1 MRYHK
6 NSYHVLQMTP
16 IPHLPGSLHKRL
28 REATQASHLGVE
40 RHPLLAPL
48 MHPELDQHSYIRVL
62 QAFRRFYQACEPGL
76 TYGLIAGTEA
86 GSVQYRYQ
94 PRSQLL
100 AEDLHDLSANG
111 FALAVEPDVPGSS
124 VLQTPEHILGWL
136 YVLEGATQGGRV
148 IAPRVSRALG
158 LNGTFGARYFHLYTR
173 NNWRRFQTLMETCQG
188 SYCQSKVV
196 NGAIAAFENL
206 LAHLNAGNTTERA

>member
-6 NSYHVLQMTP
+6 SSYHVLQMNP

-28 REATQASHLGVE
+28 REATQASHLDVE
-40 RHPLLAPL
+40 RHPPLAPL
-48 MHPELDQHSYIRVL
+48 LHPDLGQHSYIRVL
-62 QAFRRFYQACEPGL
+62 QAFRRFYQACEPEL

-94 PRSQLL
+94 SRSQLL
-100 AEDLHDLSANG
+100 AEDLHDLNTNG
-111 FALAVEPDVPGSS
+111 FTLAIETDVPGSS

-158 LNGTFGARYFHLYTR
+158 LNETFGARYFHLYTR
-173 NNWRRFQTLMETCQG
+173 NNWRMFQTLMDTCQG
-188 SYCQSKVV
+188 SYRHSKVGE
-196 NGAIAAFENL
+196 GAIAAFENL
-206 LAHLNAGNTTERA
+206 LTHLNAGNTIERV